1 MDFKNM
7 IVNFHKIIKIKIK
20 KKILIHK
27 KSIVKCVKYFDN
39 NLNLLD
45 YFIFLLKQVLIFL
58 LN

>member
-1 MDFKNM
+1 M